1 MKSFAIFNTHKFPLS
16 QLFLLLALGT
26 AGATHAQSSVTLY
39 GVLDADLTY
48 RNISYVDAKG
58 NDLSGTRF
66 GMDNGVQSGNRL
78 GVKGIEDL
86 GGGNQVAFVLESGF
100 DLGNGTSG
108 QSSRLFG
115 RQAWLGVQNNDWGNL
130 RVGRQ
135 TSVAYSYV
143 GVAVDPFVQGF
154 AQANMASSF
163 PTTNNVRY
171 DNLVRVETAVLQGF
185 QAALGYSFATGMKTD
200 YLDNKPVTSVPEGV
214 YNYSALNNST
224 AITFGLKYANGP
236 FYGFA
241 TYDQVNP
248 NQNLVQNSTSSV
260 KTWLAGASYD
270 FQVVKAVAA
279 FGQTRD
285 GAIGSPNSIDSI
297 VNGKSVAA
305 AGSLNNQGS
314 LTEFSDGVNW
324 NAYLLGLT
332 APVSSTSKV
341 FASWQLAT
349 PTGNLK
355 SKDLADIST
364 GNQNVYSLGYQY
376 DFSKRT
382 NLYSYVSYANNYG
395 FVSSYKSTV
404 LGVGLRH
411 MF

>member
-1 MKSFAIFNTHKFPLS
+1 MRSFTQPLVNKFPLS
-16 QLFLLLALGT
+16 QLALMLALS
-26 AGATHAQSSVTLY
+26 AASSAHAQSSVTLY

-58 NDLSGTRF
+58 NDFGGTRF
-66 GMDNGVQSGNRL
+66 GMDNGVQSGNRFGL
-78 GVKGIEDL
+78 KGVEDL

-115 RQAWLGVQNNDWGNL
+115 RQAWLGVQNKDWGNL
-130 RVGRQ
+130 RAGRQ
-135 TSVAYSYV
+135 PNIAYSYV
-143 GVAVDPFVQGF
+143 GVAADPFMQGF
-154 AQANMASSF
+154 GQANMASSF
-163 PTTNNVRY
+163 TTTNNVRY
-171 DNLVRVETAVLQGF
+171 DNLVRVETPVLQGF

-200 YLDNKPVTSVPEGV
+200 YLDNTPVTSVPEGV
-214 YNYSALNNST
+214 YNFSSQNNAT

-236 FYGFA
+236 IYAFA
-241 TYDQVNP
+241 SYDQVNP
-248 NQNLVQNSTSSV
+248 NQDVAQSSTSSV

-270 FQVVKAVAA
+270 FQLVKAVAA

-285 GAIGSPNSIDSI
+285 GSIGGSNSIDSI
-297 VNGKSVAA
+297 VNGKAVAA
-305 AGSLNNQGS
+305 AGALNNQGS
-314 LTEFSDGVNW
+314 YTVFSDGVNW

-332 APVSSTSKV
+332 APIGSASKV
-341 FASWQLAT
+341 IASWQLAT
-349 PTGNLK
+349 PTGNLQ
-355 SKDLADIST
+355 SSSSDYNST
-364 GNQNVYSLGYQY
+364 GNQNIYSLGFLY

-395 FVSSYKSTV
+395 FISGYKSTV

-411 MF
+411 TF